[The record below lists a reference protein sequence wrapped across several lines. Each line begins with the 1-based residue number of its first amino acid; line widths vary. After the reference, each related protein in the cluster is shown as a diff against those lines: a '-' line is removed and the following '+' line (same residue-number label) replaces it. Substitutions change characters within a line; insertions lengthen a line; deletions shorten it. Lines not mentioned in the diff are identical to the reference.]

1 MAFQPQPAPCQGSLT
16 VENAMKCRECSEKLE
31 VLRMCSR
38 VKMRCTGCKR
48 EYHIHEVASDLDIET
63 EKILEKY
70 TAIIYD

>member
-1 MAFQPQPAPCQGSLT
+1 
-16 VENAMKCRECSEKLE
+16 MKCRECSEKLE

-38 VKMRCTGCKR
+38 VKMRCTGCRR
-48 EYHIHEVASDLDIET
+48 EYHIHEVASDLDVET